1 MTSTGRDKISLEKAL
16 RVLRDL
22 PLLKGLTDA
31 EFRQVVQT
39 VRSETLIRGKP
50 LISPGE
56 ANTNLYVVRRGRMGY
71 RKVVGLR
78 SESSLDELLP
88 GAYVN
93 LTAFL
98 TGARNDF
105 SLEAEDDSELIYLER
120 GPFQELMRARPEIAA
135 RLRLPDDV
143 RVALEDRKTNEWMV
157 DGEKIEV
164 MTTRHW
170 WSFASKLIPLVLPL
184 IGMIVAYRMWPDLSP
199 LFGVAVAALGL
210 LWTGWHFI
218 DWRNDFYAV
227 TNYRVIHRERTILI
241 RDDQEEARLDKVQNT
256 SVNQNSLLAQL
267 LDYGDVG
274 IETAGVG
281 AAVTFEMIHEPRQV
295 AEMIITLRDQSKA
308 MVWATD
314 HQLLRGDIR
323 REIGAAPKPPDTLR
337 KAVVYKS
344 PIRLRWEGVAKSIR
358 NARNSLLP
366 RVRLQEGDKVTFR
379 KHWLRLIETAG
390 AQLGLLFFIFP
401 VLFVLFLTTESLRP
415 GPGIGVWLYAG
426 ALLFSLGWFLW
437 RYEDWRNDIYVL
449 DKDRVIDIDRSP
461 FGILGTKRREARYD
475 SIQNVSASTRG
486 PIDLIF
492 NVGDVTVKTG
502 GADNALVFERVFD
515 PLSVQRELQGKVDT
529 YKAGQKER
537 ERAQQRIDLSEAIGI
552 YHGLRM
558 TPEKLTSLERGIADD
573 QQDMVR

>member
-1 MTSTGRDKISLEKAL
+1 MTSTGRDKISLEKAI

-22 PLLKGLTDA
+22 PLLMGLTDE
-31 EFRQVVQT
+31 EFRLAIRT
-39 VRSETLIRGKP
+39 LRSETLIRGKP

-71 RKVVGLR
+71 RKVVGMR
-78 SESSLDELLP
+78 SESSPDELLP

-105 SLEAEDDSELIYLER
+105 SLEAEDDSELIFVER
-120 GPFQELMRARPEIAA
+120 GPFQELMRARPDIADK
-135 RLRLPDDV
+135 LRLPEEA
-143 RVALEDRKTNEWMV
+143 RVALQDRKANEWMV
-157 DGEKIEV
+157 EGEKIEI

-170 WSFASKLIPLVLPL
+170 WSFASKLIPLMLPL
-184 IGMIVAYRMWPDLSP
+184 IGLVVAYSQWRDLSV
-199 LFGVAVAALGL
+199 LFGVTVVALGL
-210 LWTGWHFI
+210 LWTGWHLL

-281 AAVTFEMIHEPRQV
+281 AAVMFRMIHEPRQV

-323 REIGAAPKPPDTLR
+323 REIGAAPKPPDKLKQAVLY
-337 KAVVYKS
+337 KA
-344 PIRLRWEGVAKSIR
+344 PIRLRWEGIAKSIR
-358 NARNSLLP
+358 NARNTLLP

-390 AQLGLLFFIFP
+390 AQLCLFL
-401 VLFVLFLTTESLRP
+401 VLFPGVFTLFLVNANFRP
-415 GPGIGVWLYAG
+415 TSTVGVGIYAALLLG
-426 ALLFSLGWFLW
+426 ALGWLLW

-461 FGILGTKRREARYD
+461 LGIFGTKRREARYD

-515 PLSVQRELQGKVDT
+515 PLGVQRELQGKVDT
-529 YKAGQKER
+529 YKAVQKER

-552 YHGLRM
+552 YHGLRT
-558 TPEKLTSLERGIADD
+558 TPEKLTRLERGIADD
-573 QQDMVR
+573 PQDMVR